1 MNADVNDGASE
12 PDGGGGSV
20 RPASTDHP
28 ASTEQTT
35 RYAERMFPAPVDP
48 GIAQPDRAVASV
60 RSGVDTVHTGAW
72 RSERWYQG
80 GGRIGEKAVESI
92 VVYPPTRGLQTQ
104 GDPFEP
110 VKIGVL
116 IDMEIGQ
123 LLADWIDSTILAVE
137 DSLNEGIYDRPIEI
151 FTVDA
156 RGLPWENYRK
166 VRQGYQRL
174 VDQGCVVVLGPMI
187 SDNSVNLRDTI
198 NATGVPC
205 LGWTGAVR
213 FYGEYCF
220 TVANGD
226 IPTESVMGANWCAE
240 QGYQRVGFF
249 WERGSS
255 GGDYSGYFRSAAA
268 NVGLDVVKEVVL
280 GPNPRGLSDHLATM
294 RHQGAQ
300 ALVYMGYGY
309 STFHFARSFA
319 EIGWD
324 PPRFMGTAFMFYS
337 NSNEWAEGLEGW
349 HGVDQLGEDG
359 ANPNYDAMLERFGA
373 RFGRVSRNV
382 VVALGYDTARA
393 AMLGIGN
400 ASIAVPAEVKSGLEQ
415 IKWMPCANG
424 GPGCYLTFAPYDHR
438 GYKGDFLT
446 IRKLSGGELEFK
458 GYYRPQWPSNRS
470 SPMLASQPAVD

>member
-1 MNADVNDGASE
+1 MSQGHDEA
-12 PDGGGGSV
+12 
-20 RPASTDHP
+20 
-28 ASTEQTT
+28 T
-35 RYAERMFPAPVDP
+35 RYAERMFPAPLDH
-48 GIAQPDRAVASV
+48 GIARPDRAVATVS
-60 RSGVDTVHTGAW
+60 SGVDTATTGQW
-72 RSERWYQG
+72 RNERWYQG

-92 VVYPPTRGLQTQ
+92 VVYPPTRGLETQ

-116 IDMEIGQ
+116 IDMELGQ
-123 LLADWIDSTILAVE
+123 LLADWIDATILAVE
-137 DSLNEGIYDRPIEI
+137 DSLNEEIYDRPIEI

-156 RGLPWENYRK
+156 RGLPRENYRK
-166 VRQGYQRL
+166 VQHGYQRL
-174 VDQGCVVVLGPMI
+174 VEHGCVVVLGPMI
-187 SDNSVNLRDTI
+187 SDNSVALRDMV

-213 FYGEYCF
+213 FFGEYCF

-226 IPTESVMGANWCAE
+226 IPTEPFLGAHWCAD
-240 QGYQRVGFF
+240 QGHRRVGFF

-255 GGDYSGYFRSAAA
+255 GGDYADYFRQAARQ
-268 NVGLDVVKEVVL
+268 VGLEIVKEVSL
-280 GPNPRGLSDHLATM
+280 GPNPRGLADHLATM
-294 RHQGAQ
+294 RAQGAE
-300 ALVYMGYGY
+300 AVVYMGYGY
-309 STFHFARSFA
+309 ATFHFARAFEA
-319 EIGWD
+319 LGWD

-359 ANPNYDAMLERFGA
+359 SNPNYDAMLERFER

-400 ASIAVPAEVKSGLEQ
+400 ASIPTPREVKEGLERV
-415 IKWMPCANG
+415 KWMPCTNG

-446 IRKLSGGELEFK
+446 IRELRGGELAFR
-458 GYYRPQWPSNRS
+458 GYHRPQWPSNRS
-470 SPMLASQPAVD
+470 SPLLEDPQAGAPR

>member
-1 MNADVNDGASE
+1 MNRNQDARRDVEQEAAS
-12 PDGGGGSV
+12 
-20 RPASTDHP
+20 
-28 ASTEQTT
+28 
-35 RYAERMFPAPVDP
+35 RYAERMFPAPVDH
-48 GIAQPDRAVASV
+48 GISREDRAVSSV
-60 RSGVDTVHTGAW
+60 ASGVDTADLGRW
-72 RSERWYQG
+72 RSGRWYEG

-92 VVYPPTRGLQTQ
+92 VVYPPTGGVLTQ

-110 VKIGVL
+110 IKIGVL
-116 IDMEIGQ
+116 VDMDLGQ

-137 DSLNEGIYDRPIEI
+137 DSLNEGLFDRPIEI

-156 RGLPWENYRK
+156 RGLPRENYLN
-166 VRQGYQRL
+166 VRRGYQRL
-174 VDQGCVVVLGPMI
+174 VDAGCVVVLGPLI

-198 NATGVPC
+198 NATGVAC

-213 FYGEYCF
+213 FFGEYCF

-226 IPTESVMGANWCAE
+226 IPTESVMGANWCV
-240 QGYQRVGFF
+240 QNGHTKVGFF

-255 GGDYSGYFRSAAA
+255 GADYADYFRTAAR
-268 NVGLDVVKEVVL
+268 NLGLDLIKEVSL
-280 GPNPRGLSDHLATM
+280 GPNPRNLVEHLRNM
-294 RHQGAQ
+294 REQGAQ

-309 STFHFARSFA
+309 STFHFARAFRDL
-319 EIGWD
+319 EWD

-337 NSNEWAEGLEGW
+337 NSNEWAQGLEGW
-349 HGVDQLGEDG
+349 HGVDQLGEEG
-359 ANPNYDAMLERFGA
+359 ANPNYDAMLERFQA
-373 RFGRVSRNV
+373 RFGRMSRNV

-400 ASIAVPAEVKSGLEQ
+400 ASIPVPSEVKIGLEQ

-446 IRKLSGGELEFK
+446 IRKLSRGELEFK
-458 GYYRPQWPSNRS
+458 GYYRPQWPSNSPRS
-470 SPMLASQPAVD
+470 